1 MWWRLER
8 SGSRVLII
16 VRLSGVVTGVYGR
29 LMTVPYHHQLL
40 STRLVTLTIK
50 CQSNQINQYSY
61 TEYKASSSKV

>member
-1 MWWRLER
+1 MGDVVAVRAKWLK
-8 SGSRVLII
+8 STDHCSLI
-16 VRLSGVVTGVYGR
+16 RVVTGVYGR

-61 TEYKASSSKV
+61 KASSSKV